1 MYVMKIVILHHDI
14 IILAGKPLLMLRSI
28 KRAKLLLEEQSKS
41 DPRMHG
47 CVVRFQK
54 FVTDKMSTFGDAV
67 QKVLMNET
75 KNIFTTKTTRE
86 RNEEFMQKHSKEYQY
101 VVEGK
106 RKDFKDQSNFGLFL
120 TEKYGKSS

>member
-1 MYVMKIVILHHDI
+1 MKNSAPCVEPYIVLKVFYVMKMFILHNNI

-106 RKDFKDQSNFGLFL
+106 R
-120 TEKYGKSS
+120 

>member
-1 MYVMKIVILHHDI
+1 MFILHHDI

-106 RKDFKDQSNFGLFL
+106 RKDFKDQSYLLWAIFTLL
-120 TEKYGKSS
+120 

>member
-1 MYVMKIVILHHDI
+1 MKMFTLHNYI

-28 KRAKLLLEEQSKS
+28 KRAKLLLEQQSKS

-86 RNEEFMQKHSKEYQY
+86 RNEEFMQNHSKEYQY

-106 RKDFKDQSNFGLFL
+106 RKDVNGNNIPFQL
-120 TEKYGKSS
+120 